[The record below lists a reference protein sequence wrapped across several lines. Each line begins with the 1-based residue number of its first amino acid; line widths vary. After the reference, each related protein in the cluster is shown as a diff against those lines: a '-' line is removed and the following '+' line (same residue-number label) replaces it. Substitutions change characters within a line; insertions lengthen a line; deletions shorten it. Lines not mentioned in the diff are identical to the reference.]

1 MEKEERKSVHQ
12 LANAFN
18 LKSKS
23 DGAGK
28 KRFPILYKTQRT
40 QPFSELT
47 FDAIASGMSKR
58 FLKRPDVKGRKAIR
72 TQDRGANMAAVSYR
86 DGDVVGA
93 SAAEL
98 GVENRGRAMLE
109 KMGWSKGTAL
119 GAVHN
124 KGILQ
129 PIVHVVKNS
138 KAGLG

>member
-12 LANAFN
+12 LAVAFR

-28 KRFPILYKTQRT
+28 KRFPVIYKTQRT
-40 QPFSELT
+40 EPFSEHT
-47 FDAIASGMSKR
+47 FDAIASGMSRR
-58 FLKRPDVKGRKAIR
+58 FLKRTDVKGRRATGK
-72 TQDRGANMAAVSYR
+72 DRGGGNMGAVSYR
-86 DGDVVGA
+86 DGDVVGG

-98 GVENRGRAMLE
+98 GIENRGRAMLE

-119 GAVHN
+119 GAINN

-129 PIVHVVKNS
+129 PITHIVKTS